1 MLRWKSKSDETS
13 TTSDAAQAASAG
25 GQAPG
30 DAESAQRNLPQ
41 LLVSEGQLTPEQ
53 VEAAVAKQ
61 KATGQFI
68 GEILIEMG
76 FIEERSL
83 ISFLAKHCKIPH
95 LSLLDYLIDKDI
107 VSLVPQE
114 ICLQYR
120 LLPID
125 RLGKNLTVAMVN
137 PLDLNAL
144 AKVREVCPDLR
155 IKPILCA
162 YKHFELVTAKVF
174 ASKSGG
180 PADMSASSF
189 GLRFTPE
196 EKKKFDGQRAEAK
209 AELAAEQAAEQAAAD
224 AIAAAAAPPPAPEPT
239 PEPTPATPEP
249 VVDESPFGEP
259 DAPPAYAAPEP
270 QATQESESRHDSMF
284 DSIFASSDES
294 DSADAAAAP
303 ATAEDEP
310 ATTASPA
317 ASLLMREMANV
328 MMDSMRG
335 TYAVLA
341 RRMELFRDL
350 QAEDV
355 AKLFSRGMTREV
367 QAGEVVFNK
376 GDAGDALYCILGGE
390 IEIFDNGRV
399 IATLGRGELFGEMAL
414 LSEEPRS
421 AGARASET
429 SSLLALNR
437 DFVQHVMPR
446 DVSVQLLVNI
456 IVIVSARLRAA
467 NERA

>member
-1 MLRWKSKSDETS
+1 M
-13 TTSDAAQAASAG
+13 
-25 GQAPG
+25 
-30 DAESAQRNLPQ
+30 
-41 LLVSEGQLTPEQ
+41 
-53 VEAAVAKQ
+53 
-61 KATGQFI
+61 
-68 GEILIEMG
+68 
-76 FIEERSL
+76 
-83 ISFLAKHCKIPH
+83 
-95 LSLLDYLIDKDI
+95 
-107 VSLVPQE
+107 
-114 ICLQYR
+114 
-120 LLPID
+120 
-125 RLGKNLTVAMVN
+125 
-137 PLDLNAL
+137 
-144 AKVREVCPDLR
+144 
-155 IKPILCA
+155 
-162 YKHFELVTAKVF
+162 
-174 ASKSGG
+174 
-180 PADMSASSF
+180 
-189 GLRFTPE
+189 
-196 EKKKFDGQRAEAK
+196 
-209 AELAAEQAAEQAAAD
+209 
-224 AIAAAAAPPPAPEPT
+224 
-239 PEPTPATPEP
+239 
-249 VVDESPFGEP
+249 
-259 DAPPAYAAPEP
+259 PEP
-270 QATQESESRHDSMF
+270 QSALEVEVRHDSMF
-284 DSIFASSDES
+284 DSIFASSDEGEP
-294 DSADAAAAP
+294 ADTPAPPAAA
-303 ATAEDEP
+303 EEEEP
-310 ATTASPA
+310 APSANPA
-317 ASLLMREMANV
+317 GSLLMREMANV

-355 AKLFSRGMTREV
+355 AKLFSRGLTREV

>member
-13 TTSDAAQAASAG
+13 AQRDASDAALAA
-25 GQAPG
+25 GQSPG
-30 DAESAQRNLPQ
+30 DAEGTQRNLPQ
-41 LLVSEGQLTPEQ
+41 LLVTEGQLTSEQ
-53 VEAAVAKQ
+53 VEAAIAKQ
-61 KATGQFI
+61 RATGQFI

-174 ASKSGG
+174 AVKDGG
-180 PADMSASSF
+180 RQDMSASSF
-189 GLRFTPE
+189 GLRFSPE
-196 EKKKFDGQRAEAK
+196 EKKKFDDQRAEAK
-209 AELAAEQAAEQAAAD
+209 AEQAAELAAAD
-224 AIAAAAAPPPAPEPT
+224 SLTAAPAPEPEPAPAPPAPEPVA
-239 PEPTPATPEP
+239 EA
-249 VVDESPFGEP
+249 SPFGEP
-259 DAPPAYAAPEP
+259 EAPPVFTPMPEP
-270 QATQESESRHDSMF
+270 QPAPEAEARHDSMF
-284 DSIFASSDES
+284 DSIFASSDEGEP
-294 DSADAAAAP
+294 ADTPAPPAAA
-303 ATAEDEP
+303 EEEEP
-310 ATTASPA
+310 APSANPA
-317 ASLLMREMANV
+317 GSLLMREMANV

-355 AKLFSRGMTREV
+355 AKLFSRGLTREV